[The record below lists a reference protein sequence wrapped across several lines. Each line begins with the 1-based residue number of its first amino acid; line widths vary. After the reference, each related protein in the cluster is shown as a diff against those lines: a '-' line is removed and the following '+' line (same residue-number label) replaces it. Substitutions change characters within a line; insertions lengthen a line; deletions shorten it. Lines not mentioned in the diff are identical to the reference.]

1 MVAYNLIFTV
11 YFIKSLLMP
20 QFNHFS
26 FYGYLVWSKITL
38 FLEMTLI
45 FVFVICSY
53 IKIFSDFFWERIR
66 WELVSVYRSTVTF
79 FFISSVHLSYACN
92 IKQFEDRCGLRVTTQ
107 TVTIIFPQRN
117 GTHIWLVFLH
127 IQIRLLA
134 LIQDG
139 IPAQKENLIYFN

>member
-53 IKIFSDFFWERIR
+53 IKIFSDFFRERIR

-92 IKQFEDRCGLRVTTQ
+92 IKQFEDRWSESNNTNC
-107 TVTIIFPQRN
+107 N
-117 GTHIWLVFLH
+117 YN
-127 IQIRLLA
+127 
-134 LIQDG
+134 
-139 IPAQKENLIYFN
+139 IPAKKWHTYLISIPAHPNPPIGAHPRWYSGAEREFNLL